1 MPGCVPGGGMVTPG
15 MAYDNYNLIYDV
27 HDNTIKTCFIVLKQV
42 ELSAGLKWAVII
54 LSCPC

>member
-1 MPGCVPGGGMVTPG
+1 MVTPG